1 VGLVYD
7 PMGLPGVT
15 TTRPGVVGVLQM
27 VSEPTLAVSR
37 ARSGQ
42 LRRIWWC
49 TGQGRGYVCMIRGSS
64 GRDTVWYV
72 CC

>member
-7 PMGLPGVT
+7 PRGLARVT
-15 TTRPGVVGVLQM
+15 TVRPGVAVVLQM
-27 VSEPTLAVSR
+27 VSELTLTVSR
-37 ARSGQ
+37 VCTGQ
-42 LRRIWWC
+42 LRRIWWR
-49 TGQGRGYVCMIRGSS
+49 TGQGSEYVRMTRGSS